1 MITRELPPDQIA
13 NQPRRQPF
21 LVGEKYTVGFQAASK
36 PFFVDLEFLFF
47 FPCQHGKHFDGLG
60 PTIVVH

>member
-36 PFFVDLEFLFF
+36 PFSVDLQFLFF
-47 FPCQHGKHFDGLG
+47 FLANMGSILMAWVPPL
-60 PTIVVH
+60 